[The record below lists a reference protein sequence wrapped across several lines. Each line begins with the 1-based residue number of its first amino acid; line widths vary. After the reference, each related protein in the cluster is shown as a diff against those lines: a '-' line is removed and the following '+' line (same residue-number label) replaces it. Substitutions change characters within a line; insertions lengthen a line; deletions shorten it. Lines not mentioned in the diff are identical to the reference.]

1 MIRNSRLTQDC
12 IELVVVIVILGILAA
27 TAAPKFMN
35 LQSDARISALNG
47 LKASVKSASAMIYS
61 KAILAGKEKATAD
74 EAKKVCANGPESTA
88 TSTCT
93 DEITIAYGY
102 PTADAAGI
110 IATLQDGAAA
120 CTSFTCAEGTDYD
133 WGYDTKDSVLYIF
146 SVNAP
151 DKEHCAIKYTA
162 PTTLNGTPKIETAS
176 SGC

>member
-1 MIRNSRLTQDC
+1 MKRQSGFTL

-47 LKASVKSASAMIYS
+47 LKASVKSASSMIYS
-61 KAILAGKEKATAD
+61 KAILAGKEKDASG
-74 EAKKVCANGPESTA
+74 KKVCANGPEST
-88 TSTCT
+88 TSNPCT

-120 CTSFTCAEGTDYD
+120 CADFKCAEGTDYD
-133 WGYDTKDSVLYIF
+133 WGYDTKNSVLYIF

-151 DKEHCAIKYTA
+151 DKENCAIKYTA
-162 PTTLNGTPKIETAS
+162 PTALNGTPKIETAS
-176 SGC
+176 TGC

>member
-1 MIRNSRLTQDC
+1 MKRQSGFTL

-61 KAILAGKEKATAD
+61 KAILAGKEKDASG
-74 EAKKVCANGPESTA
+74 KKVCANGPESTA

-93 DEITIAYGY
+93 DEIAIAYGY

-120 CTSFTCAEGTDYD
+120 CASFTCAEGTDYD

-151 DKEHCAIKYTA
+151 DKENCAIKYTA
-162 PTTLNGTPKIETAS
+162 PTALNGTPKIETAS
-176 SGC
+176 TGC

>member
-1 MIRNSRLTQDC
+1 MKRQSGFTL

-47 LKASVKSASAMIYS
+47 LKASVKSASSMIYS
-61 KAILAGKEKATAD
+61 KAILAGKEKDASG
-74 EAKKVCANGPESTA
+74 KKVCANGPESTA
-88 TSTCT
+88 TSTCS

-120 CTSFTCAEGTDYD
+120 CGDFTCAEGTDYD

-176 SGC
+176 TGC

>member
-1 MIRNSRLTQDC
+1 MKRQSGFTL

-47 LKASVKSASAMIYS
+47 LKASVKSASSMIYS
-61 KAILAGKEKATAD
+61 KAILAGKEKAASGN
-74 EAKKVCANGPESTA
+74 KVCANGPESTEA
-88 TSTCT
+88 SACT

-120 CTSFTCAEGTDYD
+120 CASFTCDEGTADD
-133 WGYDTKDSVLYIF
+133 WGYATDNSVLYIF

-151 DKEHCAIKYTA
+151 DKQNCAIKYTA
-162 PTTLNGTPKIETAS
+162 PTAENPTPKIETAS
-176 SGC
+176 TGC

>member
-1 MIRNSRLTQDC
+1 MKRQSGFTL

-61 KAILAGKEKATAD
+61 KAILAGKEKDATG
-74 EAKKVCANGPESTA
+74 KKVCANGPEA
-88 TSTCT
+88 DDCT
-93 DEITIAYGY
+93 DKITIAYGY

-110 IATLQDGAAA
+110 IATLQDGAAN
-120 CTSFTCAEGTDYD
+120 CTSFTCTDGTADD
-133 WGYDTKDSVLYIF
+133 WGYATKEGSTGVIYIF

-151 DKEHCAIKYTA
+151 DKENCAIKYTA
-162 PTTLNGTPKIETAS
+162 PTALNGTPKIETAS
-176 SGC
+176 TGC

>member
-1 MIRNSRLTQDC
+1 MKRQSGFTL

-61 KAILAGKEKATAD
+61 KAILAGKEKDASG
-74 EAKKVCANGPESTA
+74 KKVCANGPESTA

-102 PTADAAGI
+102 PTGDAAGI

-120 CTSFTCAEGTDYD
+120 CASFTCAEGTDYD
-133 WGYDTKDSVLYIF
+133 WGYDTKDSVR
-146 SVNAP
+146 
-151 DKEHCAIKYTA
+151 E
-162 PTTLNGTPKIETAS
+162 
-176 SGC
+176 

>member
-1 MIRNSRLTQDC
+1 MKRQSGFTL

-61 KAILAGKEKATAD
+61 KAILAGKEKATAA
-74 EAKKVCANGPESTA
+74 EGKKVCANGPEA
-88 TSTCT
+88 DDCT

-110 IATLQDGAAA
+110 IATLQDGAAN
-120 CTSFTCAEGTDYD
+120 CTSFTCAEGTAED
-133 WGYDTKDSVLYIF
+133 WGYATKDSVLYIF

-151 DKEHCAIKYTA
+151 DKENCAIKYTA
-162 PTTLNGTPKIETAS
+162 PTALNGTPKIETAS
-176 SGC
+176 TGC